1 MQTLRILRVMVAAA
15 LGLVAIAGSAQSLED
30 LNLQIH
36 GYATQGFLY
45 TTQNNIFTG
54 NSSDGEPAWSDVVG
68 NVTAVPDPKL
78 RIGVQLRYFML
89 GNLGKTI
96 TLDWASADYKVG
108 DKFGARFGKVKTPS
122 GLFNDIQD
130 IDPSYMWSL
139 LPQSIYPISSRNSV
153 LAHYG
158 GVLYG
163 SIPVGERFGKIEYRG
178 WGGERTLAA
187 DDGYFTNFREQG
199 INLKDGL
206 SGPTSGTTLRWRTP
220 LSGLLVGSTLSHS
233 NEWQAPFVDTYVIP
247 AGPSQG
253 VTITTPGTMVLN
265 PINVVSNFARFERKR
280 FMAAGE
286 YERLAGSYMMQGLA
300 PAPGRF
306 DQRPWYAMTS
316 YKVTQK
322 ATAGMYVTQQF
333 DRQAALGP
341 ARFFKD
347 WALSGRYDFNAF
359 LYAKAEQHFID
370 GTAIG
375 YDADANPHG
384 LKPDTRLT
392 LLKLGVS
399 F

>member
-1 MQTLRILRVMVAAA
+1 MQVRNVIRVMVAAA
-15 LGLVAIAGSAQSLED
+15 LSVAGVCSAQSLDD

-45 TTQNNIFTG
+45 TTQNNILTG
-54 NSSDGEPAWSDVVG
+54 HSSDGEPAWSDVVG

-89 GNLGKTI
+89 GNLGKDI
-96 TLDWASADYKVG
+96 TLDWASADYKVS

-158 GVLYG
+158 GVVYG
-163 SIPVGERFGKIEYRG
+163 SVPVGERFGRVEYRG
-178 WGGERTLAA
+178 WGGERNLSA

-206 SGPTSGTTLRWRTP
+206 SGPTSGTSLHWRTP
-220 LSGLLVGSTLSHS
+220 LPGFMAGATLSHS
-233 NEWQAPFVDTYVIP
+233 NEWQGALVDTYIVP
-247 AGPSQG
+247 AGPAQG
-253 VTITTPGTMVLN
+253 VTITTSGTMVLN
-265 PINVVSNFARFERKR
+265 PINVLSYYARFERKR
-280 FMAAGE
+280 LMVAGE
-286 YERLAGSYMMQGLA
+286 YERLAGSYMLRGLA

-316 YKVTQK
+316 YKVSQK
-322 ATAGMYVTQQF
+322 ASAGMYVTQEV
-333 DRQAALGP
+333 DHQALLGP

-347 WALSGRYDFNAF
+347 WAFSGRYDFNAF

-370 GTAIG
+370 GTSVG
-375 YDADANPHG
+375 YDIDANPHG